1 MIDPERGWDRD
12 GCWSSVVT
20 RSRRGRPVRGF
31 IKFIFWT
38 VGILIALN
46 LSFNLASAV
55 DPRTDRGQTSMTVF
69 VVLMV
74 LAIAILFFLSRKLGD
89 VGRVNTN
96 PWLSAVGDCKYKHA
110 WDGTGIAVD
119 EADGCLHL
127 LARFNGIPVAKTYPL
142 SDVRSWRF
150 EMPDLVIERGGAV
163 IGGGITGAS
172 RNLGYGIG
180 QSIAN
185 SVRESRVIENTGLYV
200 DVRDIDHPQWFI
212 KFRSRTPHDKSTE
225 MELRRWMEILA
236 QHVNG

>member
-1 MIDPERGWDRD
+1 M
-12 GCWSSVVT
+12 
-20 RSRRGRPVRGF
+20 RGF
-31 IKFIFWT
+31 LKFIFWAG
-38 VGILIALN
+38 GILIALN

-74 LAIAILFFLSRKLGD
+74 LAIAILFVLSRKLGD
-89 VGRVNTN
+89 VGRVNMN
-96 PWLSAVGDCKYKHA
+96 PWLAGVNDCKYKYA

-119 EADGCLHL
+119 EANSCLHL

-150 EMPDLVIERGGAV
+150 EMPDLVVERGGAV
-163 IGGGITGAS
+163 IGGGLVGAS
-172 RNLGYGIG
+172 HNLGHGIG
-180 QSIAN
+180 QAITN

-212 KFRSRTPHDKSTE
+212 KFRSRTPHDKATQ
-225 MELRRWMEILA
+225 MELRRWMEILD

>member
-1 MIDPERGWDRD
+1 MRGCFNSLVWM
-12 GCWSSVVT
+12 GGLLVAVV
-20 RSRRGRPVRGF
+20 
-31 IKFIFWT
+31 
-38 VGILIALN
+38 
-46 LSFNLASAV
+46 LSFKLASAV
-55 DPRTDRGQTSMTVF
+55 DPRTDQGQTSMTAF
-69 VVLMV
+69 VILLV
-74 LAIAILFFLSRKLGD
+74 LALALLFFVSRKLGD
-89 VGRVNTN
+89 VGRVNMD
-96 PWLSAVGDCKYKHA
+96 PWLATVSDCKYKYA

-119 EADGCLHL
+119 QANSCLHL

-150 EMPDLVIERGGAV
+150 EMPELVLERGGAV

-180 QSIAN
+180 QAISN